1 MLALFFNY
9 LIQVNNC
16 LFFCT
21 CSIYIVHDEVK
32 DKHFELELSWVGAVT
47 QGRHQ
52 KVSQEV
58 FAEVERYAKSALE
71 DDSDS
76 GNDDM

>member
-1 MLALFFNY
+1 MHTE
-9 LIQVNNC
+9 
-16 LFFCT
+16 FCFSFHVAFT
-21 CSIYIVHDEVK
+21 LSTMKSRINI
-32 DKHFELELSWVGAVT
+32 LNWSWVGATT